1 MSIMFNKK
9 SEELK
14 RLTPISESVA
24 TSSATEEECSRSV
37 SPSIKIPTSPKEFKP
52 IKLAFSFKEKLPCD
66 ESIISL
72 DNMPEPC
79 RESRHGSTSPFL
91 NYLLLEKY
99 LTFKPP
105 TIALTEMKKAV
116 TDEIKER
123 LRDFD
128 TPNDESDLNERTDD
142 EEDLIFP
149 FETQPSKPSP

>member
-116 TDEIKER
+116 TDEIKEDLKKLGWIFR
-123 LRDFD
+123 EGDY
-128 TPNDESDLNERTDD
+128 NDML
-142 EEDLIFP
+142 
-149 FETQPSKPSP
+149 